1 MALLTCSAAAPEPYN
16 DVPYSTTCVYHKA
29 AYVDIHMLIT
39 VLSVMRSYTLGR
51 GGVERR
57 CGGGSSIQTRGVR
70 GIALSASVSLA
81 GVGASCVGVVSGC
94 FAYHEWPLR
103 FVNEMFEFEL
113 RHFKADQ
120 ELQVIC

>member
-1 MALLTCSAAAPEPYN
+1 ML
-16 DVPYSTTCVYHKA
+16 KA
-29 AYVDIHMLIT
+29 
-39 VLSVMRSYTLGR
+39 VLSVMQSYTLGR

-81 GVGASCVGVVSGC
+81 GVGASGVGVLSGC
-94 FAYHEWPLR
+94 IAFHEWPPR

-113 RHFKADQ
+113 RRFKEGE
-120 ELQVIC
+120 ELQVL